1 MVQQLATKEEKNE
14 LLEIFQQLDTN
25 GDGQLSRDELIKGYS
40 INSNLPFQQVLGY
53 EKTMGRA
60 QAEAEVDNIMKTLD
74 TNNSGSIDYS
84 GRAFLKEHIE

>member
-1 MVQQLATKEEKNE
+1 M
-14 LLEIFQQLDTN
+14 
-25 GDGQLSRDELIKGYS
+25 
-40 INSNLPFQQVLGY
+40 LGY